1 MGFILLKFSPE
12 QLAQVR
18 QLSTTEG
25 FVEAF
30 QQNIRECRSF
40 YEAYELTESQHE
52 HLFGARRYSCYA
64 SFATN
69 RNRKPKDFIKD

>member
-1 MGFILLKFSPE
+1 MGFILVQFTPE

-30 QQNIRECRSF
+30 QQNIRDCRTF
-40 YEAYELTESQHE
+40 YEAYEVTESQHE
-52 HLFGARRYSCYA
+52 ELFGKRKYSCYQ
-64 SFATN
+64 SFSVC
-69 RNRKPKDFIKD
+69 RKSKVK